1 MIKIISNY
9 LMLKHQMPSYEI
21 YNSKLDQYTGET

>member
-1 MIKIISNY
+1 MIKIISKY

-21 YNSKLDQYTGET
+21 YNFKLDQYIGET